1 MHEITD
7 YIGRFAPSPTGQLH
21 FGSLVTALG
30 SFLQA
35 RAHHGRWL
43 LRIDDID
50 PLREP
55 PNIVPQI
62 IHTLEH
68 YGLFWDGEILYQS
81 QRHDVY
87 REILLTLWEEG
98 VCYHCHCSRH
108 RLHDLGAYMIT
119 NVVTTPH

>member
-30 SFLQA
+30 SYLQA

-55 PNIVPQI
+55 PGTALQI
-62 IHTLEH
+62 IRTLEH
-68 YGLFWDGEILYQS
+68 YGLFWDEEILYQS
-81 QRHDVY
+81 QRHDAY
-87 REILLTLWEEG
+87 REILHPLERRCLLPL
-98 VCYHCHCSRH
+98 S
-108 RLHDLGAYMIT
+108 L
-119 NVVTTPH
+119 